1 MKDTSTAL
9 RYGLFLWLIPFAV
22 GFLLYPLREQ
32 ERPLFESIMP
42 VVVTLCTTIF
52 TLRYFRKID
61 GAYLREGVL
70 LGVCWFLICIA
81 IDLLLFTWGPMHMSV
96 LDYFKDIG
104 LTYLIIPTIT
114 VGSALLLGRKG

>member
-1 MKDTSTAL
+1 MRHTSTAL
-9 RYGLFLWLIPFAV
+9 RYGLFLWLIPFVVATAI
-22 GFLLYPLREQ
+22 YPLRGH

-42 VVVTLCTTIF
+42 VVVTLCTTTF

-70 LGVCWFLICIA
+70 LGICWFLICIA
-81 IDLLLFTWGPMHMSV
+81 IDLLLFTWGPMQMSV
-96 LDYFKDIG
+96 ADYFKDIG

-114 VGSALLLGRKG
+114 VGSALLLGRRG